1 MKSSIMERKDRSK
14 KERIKYW
21 EKSDWVDVEYNW
33 NTIVER
39 KEMFQKRTFLRD
51 TNCNHLNRRN
61 NDMRLAIVL
70 EVKRRVLSWDLWGVS
85 VSFMMI
91 WVDIEIV
98 MRYEEE

>member
-1 MKSSIMERKDRSK
+1 MEKKDRSK
-14 KERIKYW
+14 KEQKKCW
-21 EKSDWVDVEYNW
+21 KKADWVDVEYNW

-51 TNCNHLNRRN
+51 ANCNHLNRRN

-70 EVKRRVLSWDLWGVS
+70 EVRRRVLSWDLWGES
-85 VSFMMI
+85 FSFMMI
-91 WVDIEIV
+91 WMDIVIV